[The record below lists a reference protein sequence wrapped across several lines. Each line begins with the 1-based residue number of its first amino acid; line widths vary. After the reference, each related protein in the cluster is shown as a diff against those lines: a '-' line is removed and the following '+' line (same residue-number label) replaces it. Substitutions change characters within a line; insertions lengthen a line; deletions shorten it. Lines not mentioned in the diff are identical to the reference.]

1 MNIKLVHLLSRRTT
15 ALVAMFLV
23 VATATSSG
31 LPAFAAEK
39 DTKIKLV
46 LQITIDQL
54 RGDQPLIFRER
65 FGEGG
70 FKLLFDRGAYYAN
83 AHYCHADTET
93 APGHATLATGTVP
106 ARHGI
111 TNSEWYDYEKGRIVY
126 SVEDQNSPL
135 VDQNSVSTAGTT
147 SSEKGRSPA
156 HLLSTTIGDEIVL
169 ASFGKARSIAVS
181 GKDRG
186 AILPGGHCGKAFW
199 LSNGKFVNSKYYNDA
214 LPVWVEEWNQ
224 KKVADTY
231 RDKAWTLLRD
241 KQSYLRKDID
251 DRSFEGYYKHL
262 GRTLPKPLAC
272 KNDEDYYEALLHTP
286 VNDELVLSFA
296 EHAIARLGLGLGEGT
311 DYLSVSFSSTDYVGH
326 GWGIGSLEAE
336 DNLLRVDRNLA
347 ELFSF
352 IDRKVGLD
360 KVLIVLS
367 ADHGVAEIAES
378 MKGLSIDAQRIPSKE
393 FRAYVNARLKERFS
407 TEHDLIKTFIYPY
420 IYLDRKF
427 IADGGIGAGIDVV
440 QDAAAEYAMQY
451 QGVAYAV
458 GRSRIARGELPANT
472 GYYARIVANF
482 HPERS
487 GDVHVVPKQFVM
499 FGKVKTNQ
507 PGEHGSVWS
516 YDTYVPVAFFNVG
529 VKPGFYRRSIGPQ
542 DIAPTIAALLGIK
555 STSASSGEVL
565 KEIAE

>member
-1 MNIKLVHLLSRRTT
+1 MNIKPIHSPSRCIFV
-15 ALVAMFLV
+15 LVAAIMLLG
-23 VATATSSG
+23 SPG
-31 LPAFAAEK
+31 FAVDKGARV
-39 DTKIKLV
+39 KLV

-54 RGDQPLIFRER
+54 RGDQPLIFKER

-70 FKLLFDRGAYYAN
+70 FKLLFNRGAYYAN
-83 AHYCHADTET
+83 AHYSHADTET

-111 TNSEWYDYEKGRIVY
+111 TNSEWYDYEKGRVVY
-126 SVEDQNSPL
+126 SVEDQNSPM
-135 VDQNSVSTAGTT
+135 VDKDAVSTAGST

-156 HLLSTTIGDEIVL
+156 HLLSTTIGDEIVM

-199 LSNGKFVNSKYYNDA
+199 LSSGKFVNSKYYNDS
-214 LPVWVEEWNQ
+214 LPVWVEEWNRR
-224 KKVADTY
+224 KLADTY

-241 KQSYLRKDID
+241 KDSYLRKDID

-262 GRTLPKPLAC
+262 GRTLPKSFAC
-272 KNDEDYYEALLHTP
+272 QDDEEFYEALLHTP

-296 EHAIARLGLGLGEGT
+296 EHAIDKLGLGQGEST

-352 IDRKVGLD
+352 VDKKVGLD

-367 ADHGVAEIAES
+367 ADHGVAEIAEA
-378 MKGLSIDAQRIPSKE
+378 MQAFSIDSSRIPSKE
-393 FRAYVNARLKERFS
+393 FRSYMSSRLKERFS
-407 TEHDLIKTFIYPY
+407 TEHDLIKAFVYPY

-427 IADGGIGAGIDVV
+427 VADGGIGAGIEKVE
-440 QDAAAEYAMQY
+440 DAAAEFAMHY
-451 QGVAYAV
+451 PGVAYAA
-458 GRSRIARGELPANT
+458 GRSRIARGELPDNT

-482 HPERS
+482 HPKRS
-487 GDVHVVPKQFVM
+487 GDVHVVPRQYVM
-499 FGKVKTNQ
+499 FGKIRTNQ

-516 YDTYVPVAFFNVG
+516 YDTYVPVAFLSTG
-529 VKPGFYRRSIGPQ
+529 VRPGYYRRSIDPK

-555 STSASSGEVL
+555 PPSASSGEVL
-565 KEIAE
+565 KEISD

>member
-1 MNIKLVHLLSRRTT
+1 M
-15 ALVAMFLV
+15 
-23 VATATSSG
+23 
-31 LPAFAAEK
+31 
-39 DTKIKLV
+39 
-46 LQITIDQL
+46 
-54 RGDQPLIFRER
+54 
-65 FGEGG
+65 
-70 FKLLFDRGAYYAN
+70 
-83 AHYCHADTET
+83 
-93 APGHATLATGTVP
+93 
-106 ARHGI
+106 
-111 TNSEWYDYEKGRIVY
+111 
-126 SVEDQNSPL
+126 
-135 VDQNSVSTAGTT
+135 
-147 SSEKGRSPA
+147 
-156 HLLSTTIGDEIVL
+156 
-169 ASFGKARSIAVS
+169 
-181 GKDRG
+181 
-186 AILPGGHCGKAFW
+186 
-199 LSNGKFVNSKYYNDA
+199 
-214 LPVWVEEWNQ
+214 EEWNQ

-296 EHAIARLGLGLGEGT
+296 EYAIARLGLGLGEGT